1 MRERK
6 STKEIIE
13 LFQKDSMHILFKP
26 LDYNKFIYL
35 DSDNEDISIIIIGLD
50 GCIFKVLR
58 EESFS
63 EVKE

>member
-1 MRERK
+1 MRKRK
-6 STKEIIE
+6 TTKEIIE

-26 LDYNKFIYL
+26 LDYNKFVYL

-58 EESFS
+58 EVYFS
-63 EVKE
+63 EVRE

>member
-1 MRERK
+1 MRKRK
-6 STKEIIE
+6 TTKEIIE

-26 LDYNKFIYL
+26 LDYNKFVYL

-58 EESFS
+58 EVYFI
-63 EVKE
+63 EVRE

>member
-26 LDYNKFIYL
+26 LDSNKFIYL